1 MKKFDENEIE
11 DAEIVE
17 AEPIEPEEI
26 AEHESEM
33 AEPMHPAL
41 VSASMPVPQG
51 NLDSYI
57 RMANQYPILTAEQ
70 EKELAERY
78 YYDEDV
84 EAAKQLILSH
94 MRFVIHIARGYLGYG
109 LPLADLI
116 QEGNIGLMKAVKR
129 FDPNVGVR
137 LVSFAVHW
145 VKAEIHEYVLK
156 NWRIVKVAT
165 TKAQRKLFFNLRKN
179 KNRLAWFNE
188 EEIKKVADDL
198 GVTVEEVREME
209 SRMTGQDL
217 GFDLPVGEDDDEAY
231 VPSMYIEDN
240 SSNFADDL
248 EDEQHNGQA
257 TAQLAYA
264 LATLD
269 ERSQD
274 IIKTRWLDDNK
285 ATLQDLADKYNISA
299 ERVRQLENA
308 ALKKIK
314 EAITLEE

>member
-1 MKKFDENEIE
+1 MNKYDEDLIE
-11 DAEIVE
+11 DAEVIESEDVEPIHLDELE
-17 AEPIEPEEI
+17 AEK
-26 AEHESEM
+26 AV
-33 AEPMHPAL
+33 HPAL
-41 VSASMPVPQG
+41 LQGGMPVPQG

-57 RMANQYPILTAEQ
+57 RIANQYPILSAEQ

-78 YYDEDV
+78 YYDEDL

-179 KNRLAWFNE
+179 KHRLAWFNE
-188 EEIKKVADDL
+188 DEIQKVADDL
-198 GVTVEEVREME
+198 GVSPQEVREME

-217 GFDLPVGEDDDEAY
+217 GFDLPVGEDDSEAY
-231 VPSMYIEDN
+231 TPSMYLEDN
-240 SSNFADDL
+240 SSNFADEL
-248 EDEQHNGQA
+248 EDEEQMGEA

-264 LATLD
+264 LSTLD

-274 IIKTRWLDDNK
+274 IIKTRWLDENK
-285 ATLQDLADKYNISA
+285 AALQELADKYNISA

-314 EAITLEE
+314 DAVTLD

>member
-1 MKKFDENEIE
+1 MKKFDEHEIE
-11 DAEIVE
+11 DAEI
-17 AEPIEPEEI
+17 IEPDEVEVL
-26 AEHESEM
+26 ENEPSET
-33 AEPMHPAL
+33 MHPAL
-41 VSASMPVPQG
+41 VQGGMPVPQG

-57 RMANQYPILTAEQ
+57 RMANQYPILSAEQ

-78 YYDEDV
+78 YYDEDL

-188 EEIKKVADDL
+188 EEIKKVAEDL
-198 GVTVEEVREME
+198 GVSVEEVREME

-217 GFDLPVGEDDDEAY
+217 GFDLPAGEDDDEAY
-231 VPSMYIEDN
+231 APSMYIEDN
-240 SSNFADDL
+240 SSNFADEL
-248 EDEQHNGQA
+248 EDEEHTGEA

-274 IIKTRWLDDNK
+274 IIKTRWLDEDK
-285 ATLQDLADKYNISA
+285 ATLQDLADKYGISA

-314 EAITLEE
+314 DAITLE

>member
-11 DAEIVE
+11 DAEIID
-17 AEPIEPEEI
+17 AEPIDVDEIDEEDTSVE
-26 AEHESEM
+26 A
-33 AEPMHPAL
+33 MHPAL
-41 VSASMPVPQG
+41 VSGSMPVLQG

-198 GVTVEEVREME
+198 GVSVEEVREME

-217 GFDLPVGEDDDEAY
+217 GFDLPAGDDDEDSYA
-231 VPSMYIEDN
+231 PSMYIEDS

-248 EDEQHNGQA
+248 EDEQHNGRA

-314 EAITLEE
+314 EAISLDG

>member
-11 DAEIVE
+11 DAEIVD
-17 AEPIEPEEI
+17 AEPIEADDIEEI
-26 AEHESEM
+26 STLEA
-33 AEPMHPAL
+33 MHPAL
-41 VSASMPVPQG
+41 VSGSMPVPQG

-198 GVTVEEVREME
+198 GVSVAEVREME

-217 GFDLPVGEDDDEAY
+217 GFDLPAGDDDEDSYA
-231 VPSMYIEDN
+231 PSMYIEDD

-285 ATLQDLADKYNISA
+285 ATLQDLAEKYNISA

-314 EAITLEE
+314 EAISIED

>member
-1 MKKFDENEIE
+1 MKKLDENEIE
-11 DAEIVE
+11 DAEIIEV
-17 AEPIEPEEI
+17 EPIEVDEIEEDEI
-26 AEHESEM
+26 STVEA
-33 AEPMHPAL
+33 MHPAL
-41 VSASMPVPQG
+41 VSGSMPVPQG

-198 GVTVEEVREME
+198 GVSVAEVREME

-217 GFDLPVGEDDDEAY
+217 GFDLPAGDSEDDSYA
-231 VPSMYIEDN
+231 PSMYIEDD

-248 EDEQHNGQA
+248 EDEQHSGQA

-285 ATLQDLADKYNISA
+285 ATLQDLAEKYNISA

-314 EAITLEE
+314 EAISIEE